1 MNMIA
6 ACPDGYHPDK
16 GIFEKAKKIAKK
28 TGAELRI
35 VKDPKDAA
43 QKADILYTDVWV
55 SMGEE
60 KEKAKR
66 MKAFKGYQVNSALV
80 KAAAKDAI
88 VMHCLPAHRGLE
100 IADDV
105 LEGKQSVVWTQ
116 GENKLYGAA
125 GILDFLLVE

>member
-1 MNMIA
+1 
-6 ACPDGYHPDK
+6 
-16 GIFEKAKKIAKK
+16 
-28 TGAELRI
+28 
-35 VKDPKDAA
+35 
-43 QKADILYTDVWV
+43 
-55 SMGEE
+55 
-60 KEKAKR
+60 
-66 MKAFKGYQVNSALV
+66 V

-116 GENKLYGAA
+116 GENQLYGAT

>member
-1 MNMIA
+1 MIA

-66 MKAFKGYQVNSALV
+66 MKAFKV
-80 KAAAKDAI
+80 I
-88 VMHCLPAHRGLE
+88 R
-100 IADDV
+100 
-105 LEGKQSVVWTQ
+105 
-116 GENKLYGAA
+116 
-125 GILDFLLVE
+125 